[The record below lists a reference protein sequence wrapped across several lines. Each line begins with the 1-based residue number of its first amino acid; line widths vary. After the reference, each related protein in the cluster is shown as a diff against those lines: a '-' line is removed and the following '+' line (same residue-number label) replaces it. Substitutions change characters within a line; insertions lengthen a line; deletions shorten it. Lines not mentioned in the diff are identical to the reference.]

1 MAATKG
7 NGRNAGHAAPAK
19 TLTKRTIDFI
29 ALYALLVLTDVRV
42 VVLLWAIGQ
51 VFILAALGVFS

>member
-7 NGRNAGHAAPAK
+7 NGRNAAPAK

-51 VFILAALGVFS
+51 VFILVALGVFS